1 MFARNNAAYSQGWPE
16 PYIYVGLARTIYLQC
31 KYGNFGREI
40 TKYTVHIY
48 SSGKPYIYGVHTV
61 CFARIASNT
70 RPYTAYKN
78 LVLAY
83 PKYSASSMHTYNI
96 LQVACTNI
104 LQVACPTTHPAQPSP
119 TPTPTPTRTHNTH
132 FCQHRLFF
140 PNVECMI

>member
-83 PKYSASSMHTYNI
+83 PKYSASSMHEYSASSMPNHPP
-96 LQVACTNI
+96 
-104 LQVACPTTHPAQPSP
+104 CPTQPNPNTHTHTHPQYTFLSAQ
-119 TPTPTPTRTHNTH
+119 T
-132 FCQHRLFF
+132 LFSK
-140 PNVECMI
+140 C